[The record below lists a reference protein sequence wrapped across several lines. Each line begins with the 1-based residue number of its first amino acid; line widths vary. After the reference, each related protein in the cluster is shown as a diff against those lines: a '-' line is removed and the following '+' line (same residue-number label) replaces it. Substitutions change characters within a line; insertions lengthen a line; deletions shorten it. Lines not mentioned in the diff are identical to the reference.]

1 MFLSHL
7 IFRIFFI
14 VLLGII
20 VSACMDI
27 EPEVELSAEAIVVGA
42 GISGLSAAVE
52 MGRAGVNV
60 LVLDRNSVMG
70 GHAVMAGGFAVVNTP
85 IQSELG
91 FQDTPEL
98 AYQDWIDWTE
108 DGDPD
113 WTRYY
118 AENSRRMIYDWVE
131 EMGAEWVRVAYGWEN
146 SIPRFHYTDR
156 GALGVVLAL
165 FRTALELPNITFQW
179 NESVES
185 LVVSEGQVTGARA
198 RNLRTG
204 HEKILRARHIV
215 LATGGFEGNLDRVR
229 ANWSPDLP
237 EPGRLLIGSSVHA
250 TGSGHDLAVQ
260 AGAALTKMN
269 RHYIYN
275 NGIVDPRDPAGTLSI
290 TGGNEDSLWVNTQ
303 GQRFTNETGRDKRIL
318 VDLLEQN
325 PATYW
330 AIFDELARD
339 TFAMRGREWVNNP
352 MDGHSVLDNPDI
364 THKAPTLEAL
374 ASMAGIP
381 EETLRASIQRFN
393 ELVESGVDEDFGRF
407 SSQAD
412 APPKIQQPPFYAL
425 QFFPMTRKSMG
436 GIAIDTKGRALN
448 EVGEVVSGLYVVGEA
463 NGSAGI
469 NGKHGM
475 DGMFLGPSVVTGRV
489 AGQTIVEILADMEA
503 QQPPISVS
511 LLGED
516 PLPTEENWEGNLVP
530 EALGAMIANS
540 REGYWHFEKSHEM
553 VLEREYECDLCHSA
567 QVPFF
572 PVNNRQSK
580 LAQTEACANC
590 HGR

>member
-318 VDLLEQN
+318 VDLLEQS

>member
-1 MFLSHL
+1 MLSGRL
-7 IFRIFFI
+7 IFRIFFV
-14 VLLGII
+14 VLLGTI
-20 VSACMDI
+20 VGACVDT
-27 EPEVELSAEAIVVGA
+27 EPEAELSAEAIVVGA

-52 MGRAGVNV
+52 MGRAGINV

-70 GHAVMAGGFAVVNTP
+70 GHAVMAGGFAVVDTP

-98 AYQDWIDWTE
+98 AYQDWMDWTE

-131 EMGAEWVRVAYGWEN
+131 EMGAEWVRVASGWEN

-165 FRTALELPNITFQW
+165 FRTALELPNITFRW

-185 LVVSEGQVTGARA
+185 LVVSGGRATGAVT

-204 HEKILRARHIV
+204 HEEILSARYVV

-290 TGGNEDSLWVNTQ
+290 TGGNEDSLWVNAQ

-318 VDLLEQN
+318 VDLLDQN

-330 AIFDELARD
+330 AVFDESARD

-381 EETLRASIQRFN
+381 GQALRASIQRFN

-448 EVGEVVSGLYVVGEA
+448 EAGEVVSGLYVVGEA

-489 AGQTIVEILADMEA
+489 AGQTIAGAWADIAA
-503 QQPPISVS
+503 QQPPISIS
-511 LLGED
+511 PLGED
-516 PLPTEENWEGNLVP
+516 PLPAEENWEGNLAP
-530 EALGAMIANS
+530 EALEAMVTNS

-553 VLEREYECDLCHSA
+553 VLEREYECDFCHSA